1 MWGWGE
7 ASQVPFFGC
16 SGLDCFRVWAIGF
29 RVRVSSRHLLGG
41 PWVVKSGVISPL
53 TRVTSI
59 VTLLMTPLITTHE
72 PPSS

>member
-1 MWGWGE
+1 MGVGE

-41 PWVVKSGVISPL
+41 PWVVKSGL
-53 TRVTSI
+53 
-59 VTLLMTPLITTHE
+59 
-72 PPSS
+72 